1 MFEKKVTVTEKK
13 AAEKAVRKNDKKQKG
28 KESKAIVIKS
38 ILIPLVLAAIAVC
51 VIYLVMDNQTK
62 NEIVK
67 APAVCAMKNITANT
81 YISEKEVDQYFEAKD
96 VEAAILPES
105 IYSSIKEL
113 PDGGFYVEQDMK
125 AKEML
130 YEKDICETDEV
141 MDKYVPGTN
150 LTAIKVND
158 FNNSV
163 SGTLRHGDIV
173 DVYAIDPATEQLS
186 LLVEGVY
193 VESAFDNS
201 GNELTPEYEAE
212 NGVGTAVV
220 FSVKVAPSETEQM
233 NKAIA
238 YGGIQLYLTG
248 K

>member
-1 MFEKKVTVTEKK
+1 MFEKKSVVTEKK
-13 AAEKAVRKNDKKQKG
+13 SVEKAKKKEKVKG
-28 KESKAIVIKS
+28 QGSKALVIKS
-38 ILIPLVLAAIAVC
+38 ILIPFIMAAIAVC
-51 VIYLVMDNQTK
+51 VIYLVMENQTK

-67 APAVCAMKNITANT
+67 APVVCATKNITANT
-81 YISEKEVDQYFEAKD
+81 YISEKDIEKYFEVKD
-96 VEAAILPES
+96 VEAAVLPDS
-105 IYSSIKEL
+105 IYSNIGEL
-113 PDGGFYVEQDMK
+113 PEKGFYVEQDMT

-173 DVYAIDPATEQLS
+173 DVYAIDPATEQLT
-186 LLVEGVY
+186 LLVEEVY

-201 GNELTPEYEAE
+201 GNELTAEYEKE
-212 NGVGTAVV
+212 NGIGTAVV

>member
-1 MFEKKVTVTEKK
+1 MFEKKAVVTEKK
-13 AAEKAVRKNDKKQKG
+13 SVEKAKKKEKVKG
-28 KESKAIVIKS
+28 QGSKALVIKS
-38 ILIPLVLAAIAVC
+38 ILIPFIMAAIAVC
-51 VIYLVMDNQTK
+51 VIYLVMENQTK

-67 APAVCAMKNITANT
+67 APVVCATKNITANT
-81 YISEKEVDQYFEAKD
+81 YISEKDIEKYFEVKD
-96 VEAAILPES
+96 VEAAVLPDS
-105 IYSSIKEL
+105 IYSNIGEL
-113 PDGGFYVEQDMK
+113 PEKGFYVEQDMT

-173 DVYAIDPATEQLS
+173 DVYAIDPATEQLT
-186 LLVEGVY
+186 LLVEEVY

-201 GNELTPEYEAE
+201 GNELTPEYEKE
-212 NGVGTAVV
+212 NGIGNAVV
-220 FSVKVAPSETEQM
+220 FSVKVAPCETEQM

>member
-1 MFEKKVTVTEKK
+1 MFEKKAVVTEKK
-13 AAEKAVRKNDKKQKG
+13 TAEKAGKKRDNKTPGSKG
-28 KESKAIVIKS
+28 MVVKS
-38 ILIPLVLAAIAVC
+38 ILIPFVMAAIAVC
-51 VIYLVMDNQTK
+51 VIYLVMENQTK
-62 NEIVK
+62 HEIVK
-67 APAVCAMKNITANT
+67 APVVCAVQDITANT
-81 YISEKEVDQYFEAKD
+81 YIGEDDAEKYFEVKE
-96 VEAAILPES
+96 VEAAILPDTIFS
-105 IYSSIKEL
+105 RIKEL

-125 AKEML
+125 KNEMV
-130 YEKDICETDEV
+130 YEKDICKTDEV
-141 MDKYVPGTN
+141 MDKYVEGTN

-173 DVYAIDPATEQLS
+173 DVYAIDPATEQLT

-212 NGVGTAVV
+212 NGAGTAVV

-238 YGGIQLYLTG
+238 YGGIQLYLNEE
-248 K
+248 

>member
-1 MFEKKVTVTEKK
+1 MFEKKVAVPEKK
-13 AAEKAVRKNDKKQKG
+13 PVEKKKEKTKS
-28 KESKAIVIKS
+28 KESKAMVIKS
-38 ILIPLVLAAIAVC
+38 ILFPLVMAAIAVC

-62 NEIVK
+62 HEIVK
-67 APAVCAMKNITANT
+67 APVVCAKQNITANT
-81 YISEKEVDQYFEAKD
+81 YISEKDVDKYFEVKD
-96 VEAAILPES
+96 VEATILPDN
-105 IYSSIKEL
+105 IYSSMEEL
-113 PDGGFYVEQDMK
+113 PEKGFYVEQDITV
-125 AKEML
+125 KEML
-130 YEKDICETDEV
+130 YEKEICETDEV

-150 LTAIKVND
+150 LTSIKVND

-173 DVYAIDPATEQLS
+173 DVYAIDPANEQLT

-212 NGVGTAVV
+212 NGTGTAVV

>member
-1 MFEKKVTVTEKK
+1 MFEKKVTATEKK
-13 AAEKAVRKNDKKQKG
+13 SAEKMNKKNEKKVKKSGSKG
-28 KESKAIVIKS
+28 MVIKS
-38 ILIPLVLAAIAVC
+38 ILIPLILAAITVC

-67 APAVCAMKNITANT
+67 EPVVCAVANITANT
-81 YISEKEVDQYFEAKD
+81 YISESEVDQYFEIRD
-96 VEAAILPES
+96 VEASILPES
-105 IYSSIKEL
+105 IYSNLKEL
-113 PDGGFYVEQDMK
+113 PEGGFYVEQDMK

-130 YEKDICETDEV
+130 YEKDICKTDEI
-141 MDKYVPGTN
+141 MDKYVEGTN
-150 LTAIKVND
+150 ITAIKVND

-173 DVYAIDPATEQLS
+173 DIYAIDPATEQLT

-212 NGVGTAVV
+212 NGTGTAIV